1 MSSIVAEEL
10 NVKAVQLSEAGGP
23 VSYTVKPNFRALG
36 RAFGNR
42 TQPVAAAVAG
52 LDGEAVARALDA
64 GTVVTVTVDGQPVT
78 LAPDMLIVNEEAREG
93 WQVASD
99 SGTSVALDL
108 SVDPPLRREGL
119 ARELVRALNDL
130 RKARGLALSDRVAL
144 QLDAGGELAVAITEH
159 GERIQRDVLA
169 TTLEMR
175 AGIDNATA
183 LDVAGERVWAALH
196 VVDPRP

>member
-1 MSSIVAEEL
+1 M
-10 NVKAVQLSEAGGP
+10 
-23 VSYTVKPNFRALG
+23 
-36 RAFGNR
+36 
-42 TQPVAAAVAG
+42 
-52 LDGEAVARALDA
+52 ARALDA